1 MGGDAAPQTRGLTQ
15 MAKRRPEISSVA
27 ALVFQGGIGVV
38 GVAAILLF
46 AIPVRNDGVSL
57 GVAVA
62 WGLAG
67 SVVTY
72 AVIMA
77 LTRVPGLLGDS
88 LEGQLE
94 KLHQFAC
101 NYSWPILITL
111 SVFAGVG
118 EELLFRGAIQGWLAQ
133 HVHEA
138 VAVAAASILFGLVH
152 YLSFTY
158 FVLATGLGLVLGTA
172 YALTD
177 SLVLVMV
184 WHGVYDMIALYCLR
198 RFPELFGVRSG

>member
-1 MGGDAAPQTRGLTQ
+1 M
-15 MAKRRPEISSVA
+15 
-27 ALVFQGGIGVV
+27 FQGGIGVV
-38 GVAAILLF
+38 GLAAIALF
-46 AIPVRNDGVSL
+46 GIPVYYNGVSPATAL
-57 GVAVA
+57 F

-67 SVVTY
+67 SVATY
-72 AVIMA
+72 AVI
-77 LTRVPGLLGDS
+77 LLVSRLPGLVRDS
-88 LEGQLE
+88 LESQLE
-94 KLHQFAC
+94 QLHRFASD
-101 NYSWPILITL
+101 YSWTVLIAL

-133 HVHEA
+133 HVHDA
-138 VAVAAASILFGLVH
+138 VAIVLASLLFGLVH

-158 FVLATGLGLVLGTA
+158 FVLATGLGMTLGTV

-198 RFPELFGVRSG
+198 RFPEWFGVRVG